1 MKVGNMLLCASV
13 CLVLGSLANATGTD
27 DRLFYRRP
35 AKIWE
40 ETLPLGNGRLG
51 LMTDSGTRHEHI
63 TLNEISMWSGCEA
76 DYRNPEAASC
86 LPEIRNLLFEGKNAE
101 AQALMYERFLP
112 RKDVSDAR
120 YGTYQTLGALD
131 IDYDFPVNDGCGLD
145 LQPVE
150 YIRELIMDEGVARS
164 SFIVD
169 GIRYSKEFFASRA
182 DDVMVL
188 RLTSSEKG
196 GLSFKAVLSRQ
207 EDAAAGVEHKKCGR
221 RKAHAATLEGSLESG
236 ITGKKGISYKVSMTV
251 ASSDGKAVYSD
262 GAITLTGAS
271 EATLIISAA
280 TSYSAEG
287 TIFPGERYVSFC
299 DSLLDAAAHKDYNE
313 LSSCHIAAHSEL
325 YGRAR
330 IYLEE
335 CDDDAQATDER
346 LRKAASSDS
355 GSLAPGLAV
364 LYWNYGRYLF
374 ISSTRPGSLP
384 PNLQGLW
391 ADGTST
397 PWNGDYHTNIN
408 IQMNYWPMEQ
418 VGLSEFVQ
426 PLMSMMERL
435 VPSGQESAKCFYGS
449 EAEGWVLHM
458 MTNVWNY
465 TAPGEHPSWGA
476 TNTGGAWLCT
486 HLWDHYRYTL
496 DKDFLKR
503 AYPIMRGAARF
514 FLSTLVEEPVHQ
526 WLVTAPSSSPE
537 NAFWC
542 GKDSIATSICMGP
555 TMDVQLLG
563 ELFSSTSAAAGILG
577 IDKDFSDSLAA
588 ATKRFPPM
596 RVDSRGRLM
605 EWLEEYAEVEPQHRH
620 VSHLYGLHPG
630 NSISAL
636 RSPALAEAC
645 RNTLKV
651 RGDGG
656 TGWSRAWKI
665 NFYARLGDGDHALKL
680 LKALLAPAVRYS
692 EIDTLSVPYYKDNL
706 HLEQFSGTFPNLFCS
721 HPPFQIDG
729 NFGGTSGI
737 TEMLL
742 QSQDGYIAL
751 LPALP
756 SGWRSGS
763 ARGLRARGNVSV
775 DFNWNDSRVEQ
786 VTITGLPLRGGERG
800 GGSVASGDGGAAMDG
815 SDSGASGDG
824 GVVMDGS
831 GSGASDGV
839 NFVEAGVLM
848 ACGRSSGAMAKG
860 SAATDGP
867 DSGASDGVN
876 SVEAGD
882 LMACGRSSGAMAKG
896 SAATDGPD
904 SVASGDGA
912 AMDGPDSG
920 ASDGVNSV
928 EAGDLMAC
936 GRSSGAMAKGSAATD
951 GPDSVASGDG
961 GAAMDGSDSGASEG
975 VNSVEAGDLM
985 ACGRSSGAMA
995 KGSAATD
1002 GLTEASTDDGGA
1014 VTAGGR
1020 SLVVL
1025 KVPAGSIA
1033 RDLYGNEFP
1042 TDSSGFVHLSV
1053 RSGESVTIR
1062 FGR

>member
-63 TLNEISMWSGCEA
+63 TLNEISMWSGCEV

-86 LPEIRNLLFEGKNAE
+86 LPEIRSLLFEGKNAE

-112 RKDVSDAR
+112 RKEVSDAR

-131 IDYDFPVNDGCGLD
+131 IDYVFPVNDGRGPD

-207 EDAAAGVEHKKCGR
+207 ENAAAGVEHKKCGR
-221 RKAHAATLEGSLESG
+221 RKAYAATLEGSLESG
-236 ITGKKGISYKVSMTV
+236 IPGKKGISYKVSMTV

-299 DSLLDAAAHKDYNE
+299 DSLLDAAVHKDYNE
-313 LSSCHIAAHSEL
+313 LSYCHIAAHGEL
-325 YGRAR
+325 YGRTG

-335 CDDDAQATDER
+335 CDDDALATDER

-476 TNTGGAWLCT
+476 TNTGGAWLCA

-630 NSISAL
+630 NSISPL
-636 RSPALAEAC
+636 RSPELAEAC

-692 EIDTLSVPYYKDNL
+692 EIDTLSVPYYRGNL

-763 ARGLRARGNVSV
+763 ARGLSARGNVSV

-786 VTITGLPLRGGERG
+786 VTITGLPLRAGEGG
-800 GGSVASGDGGAAMDG
+800 GGSVARGDGAPDSGASGEGGAAMDG
-815 SDSGASGDG
+815 PDSS
-824 GVVMDGS
+824 
-831 GSGASDGV
+831 ASD
-839 NFVEAGVLM
+839 E
-848 ACGRSSGAMAKG
+848 S
-860 SAATDGP
+860 
-867 DSGASDGVN
+867 
-876 SVEAGD
+876 
-882 LMACGRSSGAMAKG
+882 
-896 SAATDGPD
+896 
-904 SVASGDGA
+904 GA

-936 GRSSGAMAKGSAATD
+936 GRSSGAMS
-951 GPDSVASGDG
+951 
-961 GAAMDGSDSGASEG
+961 
-975 VNSVEAGDLM
+975 
-985 ACGRSSGAMA
+985 

-1002 GLTEASTDDGGA
+1002 GLTAASTDDGGA

-1020 SLVVL
+1020 NSVVL

-1042 TDSSGFVHLSV
+1042 TDSSGFVHISV

>member
-1 MKVGNMLLCASV
+1 MKVGNMLLCASI

-86 LPEIRNLLFEGKNAE
+86 LPEIRSLLFEGKNAE

-112 RKDVSDAR
+112 RKEVSDAR

-131 IDYDFPVNDGCGLD
+131 IDYVFPVNDGCGPD

-207 EDAAAGVEHKKCGR
+207 ENAAAGVEHKKCRR
-221 RKAHAATLEGSLESG
+221 RKAYAATLEGSLESG
-236 ITGKKGISYKVSMTV
+236 IPGKKGISYKVSMTV

-313 LSSCHIAAHSEL
+313 LSSCHIAAHGEL
-325 YGRAR
+325 YGRAG

-335 CDDDAQATDER
+335 CDDDALATDER

-355 GSLAPGLAV
+355 GSLTPGLAV

-476 TNTGGAWLCT
+476 TNTGGAWLCA

-496 DKDFLKR
+496 DKNFLKR
-503 AYPIMRGAARF
+503 AYPIMRGAASF

-630 NSISAL
+630 NSISTL
-636 RSPALAEAC
+636 RSPELAEAC

-665 NFYARLGDGDHALKL
+665 NFFARLGDGDHALKL

-692 EIDTLSVPYYKDNL
+692 EIDTLSIPYYNGNL

-800 GGSVASGDGGAAMDG
+800 GGSGASGNGGAAMDG
-815 SDSGASGDG
+815 PD
-824 GVVMDGS
+824 
-831 GSGASDGV
+831 SGASDGV
-839 NFVEAGVLM
+839 NSVEAGDLM
-848 ACGRSSGAMAKG
+848 ACGRSSGAMSKGSAATDGPDSGASDGVNSVEAGDLMACGRSSDAMAKG

-867 DSGASDGVN
+867 DSVASDDGGAAMDGLTAASTDDSGAAMDGPDSGESDGVN

-904 SVASGDGA
+904 SGASGDGA
-912 AMDGPDSG
+912 
-920 ASDGVNSV
+920 
-928 EAGDLMAC
+928 
-936 GRSSGAMAKGSAATD
+936 
-951 GPDSVASGDG
+951 
-961 GAAMDGSDSGASEG
+961 
-975 VNSVEAGDLM
+975 
-985 ACGRSSGAMA
+985 
-995 KGSAATD
+995 
-1002 GLTEASTDDGGA
+1002 A

-1020 SLVVL
+1020 SSVVL

-1042 TDSSGFVHLSV
+1042 TDSSGFVHISV

>member
-86 LPEIRNLLFEGKNAE
+86 LPEIRSLLFEGKNAE

-112 RKDVSDAR
+112 RKEVSDAR

-131 IDYDFPVNDGCGLD
+131 IDYVFPVNDGCGPD

-196 GLSFKAVLSRQ
+196 ALSFKAVLSRQ
-207 EDAAAGVEHKKCGR
+207 ENAAAGVEHKKCRR
-221 RKAHAATLEGSLESG
+221 RKLHAATLEGSLESG
-236 ITGKKGISYKVSMTV
+236 IPGKKGISYKVSMTV

-299 DSLLDAAAHKDYNE
+299 DSLLDAAAHIEYNK
-313 LSSCHIAAHSEL
+313 LRNRHIASHGEL
-325 YGRAR
+325 YGRAG

-335 CDDDAQATDER
+335 CDDDALATDER

-476 TNTGGAWLCT
+476 TNTGGAWLCA

-563 ELFSSTSAAAGILG
+563 ELFSSTSATAGILG

-588 ATKRFPPM
+588 VTKRFPPM

-630 NSISAL
+630 NSISTL
-636 RSPALAEAC
+636 RSPELAEAC

-692 EIDTLSVPYYKDNL
+692 EIDTLSIPYYKGNL
-706 HLEQFSGTFPNLFCS
+706 HLAQFSGTFPNLFCS

-742 QSQDGYIAL
+742 QSQDRYIAL

-756 SGWRSGS
+756 SEWRSGS

-786 VTITGLPLRGGERG
+786 VTITGLPLCSGERG
-800 GGSVASGDGGAAMDG
+800 GGSVASGEGA
-815 SDSGASGDG
+815 
-824 GVVMDGS
+824 
-831 GSGASDGV
+831 
-839 NFVEAGVLM
+839 
-848 ACGRSSGAMAKG
+848 
-860 SAATDGP
+860 
-867 DSGASDGVN
+867 
-876 SVEAGD
+876 
-882 LMACGRSSGAMAKG
+882 
-896 SAATDGPD
+896 
-904 SVASGDGA
+904 
-912 AMDGPDSG
+912 
-920 ASDGVNSV
+920 
-928 EAGDLMAC
+928 
-936 GRSSGAMAKGSAATD
+936 
-951 GPDSVASGDG
+951 PDSVASGDG
-961 GAAMDGSDSGASEG
+961 GAVTNGPDSGSSGDGGAATDGPYSVASGG

-1002 GLTEASTDDGGA
+1002 GLTAASTDDGGT

-1020 SLVVL
+1020 NSVVL

-1042 TDSSGFVHLSV
+1042 TDSSGFVHISV

>member
-13 CLVLGSLANATGTD
+13 CLVLGSLANATGTE

-86 LPEIRNLLFEGKNAE
+86 LPEIRSLLFEGKNAE

-112 RKDVSDAR
+112 RKEVSDAR

-131 IDYDFPVNDGCGLD
+131 IDYDFPVNDGCGPD

-150 YIRELIMDEGVARS
+150 YIRELVMDEGVAKS

-169 GIRYSKEFFASRA
+169 GIRYSKEFFASRT

-196 GLSFKAVLSRQ
+196 ALSFKAVLSRQ

-221 RKAHAATLEGSLESG
+221 RKLHTATLEGSLESG
-236 ITGKKGISYKVSMTV
+236 IPGKKGISYKVSMTV

-313 LSSCHIAAHSEL
+313 LSSCHIAAHGEL
-325 YGRAR
+325 YGRAG

-335 CDDDAQATDER
+335 SDDDALATDER

-435 VPSGQESAKCFYGS
+435 IPSGQESAKCFYGS

-476 TNTGGAWLCT
+476 TNTGGAWLCA

-563 ELFSSTSAAAGILG
+563 ELFSSTSAAAGVLG

-630 NSISAL
+630 NSISTL
-636 RSPALAEAC
+636 RSPELAEAC

-665 NFYARLGDGDHALKL
+665 NFFARLGDGDHALKL

-692 EIDTLSVPYYKDNL
+692 EIDTLSVPYYNGNL
-706 HLEQFSGTFPNLFCS
+706 HLDQFSGTFPNLFCS

-756 SGWRSGS
+756 SEWRSGS

-786 VTITGLPLRGGERG
+786 VTITGLPLHAGERA
-800 GGSVASGDGGAAMDG
+800 GGSVASGDGAP
-815 SDSGASGDG
+815 DSVTSGDG
-824 GVVMDGS
+824 GAV
-831 GSGASDGV
+831 
-839 NFVEAGVLM
+839 
-848 ACGRSSGAMAKG
+848 
-860 SAATDGP
+860 TDGP
-867 DSGASDGVN
+867 DSGSSGGVN

-882 LMACGRSSGAMAKG
+882 LMACGRSSGSMVKG

-904 SVASGDGA
+904 SVASGDDGA
-912 AMDGPDSG
+912 AMDGPYSG
-920 ASDGVNSV
+920 ASDGENSV

-936 GRSSGAMAKGSAATD
+936 GK
-951 GPDSVASGDG
+951 
-961 GAAMDGSDSGASEG
+961 
-975 VNSVEAGDLM
+975 
-985 ACGRSSGAMA
+985 SSGAMA

-1002 GLTEASTDDGGA
+1002 GLSAAITDDGGA

-1020 SLVVL
+1020 NSVVL

>member
-13 CLVLGSLANATGTD
+13 CLFLGSLANATGTD

-86 LPEIRNLLFEGKNAE
+86 LPEIRSLLFEGKNAE

-112 RKDVSDAR
+112 RKEVSDAR

-131 IDYDFPVNDGCGLD
+131 IDYDFPVNDGCGPD

-196 GLSFKAVLSRQ
+196 ALSFKAVLSRQ
-207 EDAAAGVEHKKCGR
+207 ENAAAGVERRKCGR

-236 ITGKKGISYKVSMTV
+236 IPGKKGISYKVSMTV

-299 DSLLDAAAHKDYNE
+299 DSLLDAAARIKYNE
-313 LSSCHIAAHSEL
+313 LRNRHIASHGEL
-325 YGRAR
+325 FGRTG

-335 CDDDAQATDER
+335 CDEDALATDER

-476 TNTGGAWLCT
+476 TNTGGAWLCA

-577 IDKDFSDSLAA
+577 IDKDFSDSLSA

-630 NSISAL
+630 NSISTL

-680 LKALLAPAVRYS
+680 LKELLAPAVRYS
-692 EIDTLSVPYYKDNL
+692 EIDTLSVPYYKGNL

-756 SGWRSGS
+756 SEWRSGS

-786 VTITGLPLRGGERG
+786 VTITGLPLRDGEDGR
-800 GGSVASGDGGAAMDG
+800 GSVARGDGGAAMD
-815 SDSGASGDG
+815 
-824 GVVMDGS
+824 
-831 GSGASDGV
+831 
-839 NFVEAGVLM
+839 
-848 ACGRSSGAMAKG
+848 RS
-860 SAATDGP
+860 

-876 SVEAGD
+876 SVEAGN
-882 LMACGRSSGAMAKG
+882 LMACGRSSGAMSKG
-896 SAATDGPD
+896 SAATDGPN
-904 SVASGDGA
+904 SGASGDGGA

-920 ASDGVNSV
+920 ASG
-928 EAGDLMAC
+928 
-936 GRSSGAMAKGSAATD
+936 
-951 GPDSVASGDG
+951 
-961 GAAMDGSDSGASEG
+961 G

-1002 GLTEASTDDGGA
+1002 GLTAASTDDGGA

-1053 RSGESVTIR
+1053 RSGESVTIQ

>member
-1 MKVGNMLLCASV
+1 MKVRNMLLCAFV

-51 LMTDSGTRHEHI
+51 LMTDSGTSHEHI

-86 LPEIRNLLFEGKNAE
+86 LPEIRSLLFEGKNAE

-112 RKDVSDAR
+112 RKEVSDAR

-131 IDYDFPVNDGCGLD
+131 IDYDFPVNDGCGPD

-196 GLSFKAVLSRQ
+196 ALSFKAVLSRQ
-207 EDAAAGVEHKKCGR
+207 ENAAGGVEHRKCGR
-221 RKAHAATLEGSLESG
+221 RKLHAATLEGSLESG
-236 ITGKKGISYKVSMTV
+236 IPGKKGISYKVSMTV

-299 DSLLDAAAHKDYNE
+299 DSLLDAAVRMKYNE
-313 LSSCHIAAHSEL
+313 LRNRHIASHGEL
-325 YGRAR
+325 YGRAG

-335 CDDDAQATDER
+335 CDDDALATDER

-476 TNTGGAWLCT
+476 TNTGGAWLCA

-514 FLSTLVEEPVHQ
+514 FLSTLVEEPAHQ

-542 GKDSIATSICMGP
+542 GKDSTATSICMGP

-563 ELFSSTSAAAGILG
+563 ELFSLTSAAAGILG

-588 ATKRFPPM
+588 AMKRFPPM
-596 RVDSRGRLM
+596 RVDSHGRLM

-630 NSISAL
+630 NSISTL
-636 RSPALAEAC
+636 RSPELAEAC

-680 LKALLAPAVRYS
+680 LMALLAPAVRYS
-692 EIDTLSVPYYKDNL
+692 EIDTLSIPYYKGNL

-775 DFNWNDSRVEQ
+775 DFNWNNSRVEQ
-786 VTITGLPLRGGERG
+786 VTITGLPLRAGERG
-800 GGSVASGDGGAAMDG
+800 GGSDASDDGAAAMDG
-815 SDSGASGDG
+815 S
-824 GVVMDGS
+824 GS
-831 GSGASDGV
+831 S
-839 NFVEAGVLM
+839 
-848 ACGRSSGAMAKG
+848 
-860 SAATDGP
+860 
-867 DSGASDGVN
+867 ASDGVN

-882 LMACGRSSGAMAKG
+882 LMACGRSSGAMANG
-896 SAATDGPD
+896 S
-904 SVASGDGA
+904 A

-920 ASDGVNSV
+920 ASGGVNSV
-928 EAGDLMAC
+928 EAGYLMAC
-936 GRSSGAMAKGSAATD
+936 GRSSGAMAKGFAMTD
-951 GPDSVASGDG
+951 GPDPGASGYG
-961 GAAMDGSDSGASEG
+961 GAAMDG
-975 VNSVEAGDLM
+975 
-985 ACGRSSGAMA
+985 
-995 KGSAATD
+995 
-1002 GLTEASTDDGGA
+1002 LTAASTDDGGA

-1020 SLVVL
+1020 NSVVL

-1042 TDSSGFVHLSV
+1042 TDSSGFVHISV

>member
-13 CLVLGSLANATGTD
+13 CLVLGSLANATATD

-86 LPEIRNLLFEGKNAE
+86 LPEIRSLLFEGKNAE

-112 RKDVSDAR
+112 RKEVSDAR

-131 IDYDFPVNDGCGLD
+131 IDYDFPVNDGCGPD

-207 EDAAAGVEHKKCGR
+207 ENAAAGVEHKKCGR
-221 RKAHAATLEGSLESG
+221 RKLHAATLEGSLESG
-236 ITGKKGISYKVSMTV
+236 IPGKKGISYKVSMTV

-313 LSSCHIAAHSEL
+313 LSSCHIAAHGEL
-325 YGRAR
+325 YGRAG

-335 CDDDAQATDER
+335 CDDDALATDER

-476 TNTGGAWLCT
+476 TNTGGAWLCA

-526 WLVTAPSSSPE
+526 WHVTAPSSSPE

-630 NSISAL
+630 NSISTL
-636 RSPALAEAC
+636 RSPELAEAC

-665 NFYARLGDGDHALKL
+665 NFYARLGDSDHALKL
-680 LKALLAPAVRYS
+680 LKALLAPAVKYS
-692 EIDTLSVPYYKDNL
+692 EIDTLSVPYYKGNL

-742 QSQDGYIAL
+742 QSQDGYIVL

-763 ARGLRARGNVSV
+763 ARGLRARGNVAV

-786 VTITGLPLRGGERG
+786 VTITGLPLHAGEDGR
-800 GGSVASGDGGAAMDG
+800 GSVASGEGG
-815 SDSGASGDG
+815 
-824 GVVMDGS
+824 
-831 GSGASDGV
+831 
-839 NFVEAGVLM
+839 
-848 ACGRSSGAMAKG
+848 
-860 SAATDGP
+860 AATDGP
-867 DSGASDGVN
+867 NSGASDGVN

-882 LMACGRSSGAMAKG
+882 LVACGRSSGAMAKG
-896 SAATDGPD
+896 SAVTDGPD
-904 SVASGDGA
+904 SVASG
-912 AMDGPDSG
+912 
-920 ASDGVNSV
+920 N
-928 EAGDLMAC
+928 
-936 GRSSGAMAKGSAATD
+936 
-951 GPDSVASGDG
+951 G
-961 GAAMDGSDSGASEG
+961 GAAMDGQDSGASDDG
-975 VNSVEAGDLM
+975 
-985 ACGRSSGAMA
+985 GAVMN
-995 KGSAATD
+995 
-1002 GLTEASTDDGGA
+1002 GLTATSTDDGGT

-1020 SLVVL
+1020 NSVVL

-1042 TDSSGFVHLSV
+1042 TDSSGFVHISV

>member
-1 MKVGNMLLCASV
+1 MKVGNMLLCASI
-13 CLVLGSLANATGTD
+13 CLVLGSLANATGTE

-86 LPEIRNLLFEGKNAE
+86 LPEIRSLLFEGKNAE

-131 IDYDFPVNDGCGLD
+131 IDYDFPVNDGCGPD

-169 GIRYSKEFFASRA
+169 GIRYSKEFFVSRA

-207 EDAAAGVEHKKCGR
+207 ENAAAGVEHKKCRR
-221 RKAHAATLEGSLESG
+221 RKLHAATLEGSLESG
-236 ITGKKGISYKVSMTV
+236 IPGKKGISYKVSMTV
-251 ASSDGKAVYSD
+251 ASSDGKAVYSN

-299 DSLLDAAAHKDYNE
+299 DSLLDAAAHTEYNK
-313 LSSCHIAAHSEL
+313 LRNRHMASHGEL
-325 YGRAR
+325 YGRAG

-335 CDDDAQATDER
+335 CDDDALATDER

-355 GSLAPGLAV
+355 GSLAPGLAA

-476 TNTGGAWLCT
+476 TNTGGAWLCA

-630 NSISAL
+630 NSISTL
-636 RSPALAEAC
+636 RSPELAEAC

-692 EIDTLSVPYYKDNL
+692 EIDTLSIPYYNGNL
-706 HLEQFSGTFPNLFCS
+706 HLAQFSGTFPNLFCS

-756 SGWRSGS
+756 FEWRSGS

-786 VTITGLPLRGGERG
+786 VTITGLPLRAGEDGRA
-800 GGSVASGDGGAAMDG
+800 SVASGDGG
-815 SDSGASGDG
+815 
-824 GVVMDGS
+824 
-831 GSGASDGV
+831 
-839 NFVEAGVLM
+839 
-848 ACGRSSGAMAKG
+848 
-860 SAATDGP
+860 T
-867 DSGASDGVN
+867 
-876 SVEAGD
+876 
-882 LMACGRSSGAMAKG
+882 
-896 SAATDGPD
+896 
-904 SVASGDGA
+904 
-912 AMDGPDSG
+912 AMDGPG
-920 ASDGVNSV
+920 
-928 EAGDLMAC
+928 
-936 GRSSGAMAKGSAATD
+936 SS
-951 GPDSVASGDG
+951 ASG
-961 GAAMDGSDSGASEG
+961 G

-1002 GLTEASTDDGGA
+1002 GLTAASTDDNGAAMDGPDSGASDGVNSVEAGELMACGRSSGAMAKGSAATDGPDSVESGDGGA

-1020 SLVVL
+1020 SSVVL

-1033 RDLYGNEFP
+1033 QDLYGNEFP
-1042 TDSSGFVHLSV
+1042 TDSSGFVHISV

>member
-76 DYRNPEAASC
+76 DYRNPEAASF
-86 LPEIRNLLFEGKNAE
+86 LPEIRSLLFEGKNAE

-131 IDYDFPVNDGCGLD
+131 IDYDFPVNDGCGPD
-145 LQPVE
+145 LQPME

-196 GLSFKAVLSRQ
+196 ALSFKAVLSRQ
-207 EDAAAGVEHKKCGR
+207 ENAAAGVEHKKCGR
-221 RKAHAATLEGSLESG
+221 RKLHAATLEGSLESG
-236 ITGKKGISYKVSMTV
+236 IPGKKGISYKVSMTV
-251 ASSDGKAVYSD
+251 ASSDGKAVYSN

-287 TIFPGERYVSFC
+287 TIFPGERYASFC

-313 LSSCHIAAHSEL
+313 LSSCHIAAHGEL
-325 YGRAR
+325 YGRAG

-335 CDDDAQATDER
+335 CDDDVLATDER

-476 TNTGGAWLCT
+476 TNTGGAWLCA

-630 NSISAL
+630 NSISTL
-636 RSPALAEAC
+636 RSLELAEAC

-692 EIDTLSVPYYKDNL
+692 EIDTLSVPYYKGNL
-706 HLEQFSGTFPNLFCS
+706 HLAQFSGTFPNLFCS

-786 VTITGLPLRGGERG
+786 ATITGLPLRAGERG
-800 GGSVASGDGGAAMDG
+800 GGS
-815 SDSGASGDG
+815 GASGDG
-824 GVVMDGS
+824 
-831 GSGASDGV
+831 
-839 NFVEAGVLM
+839 
-848 ACGRSSGAMAKG
+848 
-860 SAATDGP
+860 
-867 DSGASDGVN
+867 
-876 SVEAGD
+876 
-882 LMACGRSSGAMAKG
+882 
-896 SAATDGPD
+896 
-904 SVASGDGA
+904 GA

-936 GRSSGAMAKGSAATD
+936 GRSSGAMAKGSATTD
-951 GPDSVASGDG
+951 GPDSGVSDDG
-961 GAAMDGSDSGASEG
+961 GTAMDGPGSGASDG

-1002 GLTEASTDDGGA
+1002 GLTAASTDDGGA

-1020 SLVVL
+1020 NSVVL

-1042 TDSSGFVHLSV
+1042 TDSSGFVHISV
-1053 RSGESVTIR
+1053 RSGESVTIL

>member
-86 LPEIRNLLFEGKNAE
+86 LPEIRSLLFEGKNAE

-131 IDYDFPVNDGCGLD
+131 IDYDFPVNDGCGPD

-164 SFIVD
+164 SFTVD

-207 EDAAAGVEHKKCGR
+207 ENAAAGVERRKCGR
-221 RKAHAATLEGSLESG
+221 RKLQAATLEGSLESG
-236 ITGKKGISYKVSMTV
+236 IPGKRGISYKVSMTV

-313 LSSCHIAAHSEL
+313 LSSGHIAAHGEL
-325 YGRAR
+325 YGRAG

-335 CDDDAQATDER
+335 CDDDALATDER

-476 TNTGGAWLCT
+476 TNTGGAWLCA

-588 ATKRFPPM
+588 AMKRFPPM
-596 RVDSRGRLM
+596 RVDSHGRLM

-630 NSISAL
+630 NSISTL

-680 LKALLAPAVRYS
+680 LKALLAPAVKYS
-692 EIDTLSVPYYKDNL
+692 EIDTLSVPHYNGNL

-786 VTITGLPLRGGERG
+786 VTITGLPLRAGERG
-800 GGSVASGDGGAAMDG
+800 GGSGASGDGGAAMDG
-815 SDSGASGDG
+815 PG
-824 GVVMDGS
+824 
-831 GSGASDGV
+831 
-839 NFVEAGVLM
+839 
-848 ACGRSSGAMAKG
+848 
-860 SAATDGP
+860 
-867 DSGASDGVN
+867 SGASDGVN

-882 LMACGRSSGAMAKG
+882 LVACGRSSGTMAKG
-896 SAATDGPD
+896 S
-904 SVASGDGA
+904 A

-920 ASDGVNSV
+920 ASGY
-928 EAGDLMAC
+928 
-936 GRSSGAMAKGSAATD
+936 
-951 GPDSVASGDG
+951 G
-961 GAAMDGSDSGASEG
+961 GAAMDGSDSGASGG
-975 VNSVEAGDLM
+975 VNSVEAGYLM

-1002 GLTEASTDDGGA
+1002 GLTAASTDDGGT

-1020 SLVVL
+1020 NSVVL

-1042 TDSSGFVHLSV
+1042 TDSSGFVHISV
-1053 RSGESVTIR
+1053 RSGESVTIQ

>member
-86 LPEIRNLLFEGKNAE
+86 LPEIRSLLFEGKNAE
-101 AQALMYERFLP
+101 AQELMYERFLP
-112 RKDVSDAR
+112 RKEVSDAR

-131 IDYDFPVNDGCGLD
+131 IDYDFPVNDGCGPD

-169 GIRYSKEFFASRA
+169 GIRYSKEFFASRT

-207 EDAAAGVEHKKCGR
+207 ENAAAGVEHKKCGR
-221 RKAHAATLEGSLESG
+221 RKLHAATLEGSLESG
-236 ITGKKGISYKVSMTV
+236 IPGKKGISYKVSMAV

-299 DSLLDAAAHKDYNE
+299 DSLLDAAAHIEYNK
-313 LSSCHIAAHSEL
+313 LRNRHIALHGEL
-325 YGRAR
+325 YGRAG

-335 CDDDAQATDER
+335 CDDDVLATDER

-476 TNTGGAWLCT
+476 TNTGGAWLCA

-496 DKDFLKR
+496 DKDFLKK

-800 GGSVASGDGGAAMDG
+800 GGSVASGEGGAAMDG
-815 SDSGASGDG
+815 PDSGASG
-824 GVVMDGS
+824 
-831 GSGASDGV
+831 GV
-839 NFVEAGVLM
+839 NSVEAGDLM

-860 SAATDGP
+860 SAVTDGP
-867 DSGASDGVN
+867 DSVASGDGGAAMDGPYSGASDGVN

-896 SAATDGPD
+896 SAATDG
-904 SVASGDGA
+904 
-912 AMDGPDSG
+912 
-920 ASDGVNSV
+920 
-928 EAGDLMAC
+928 
-936 GRSSGAMAKGSAATD
+936 
-951 GPDSVASGDG
+951 
-961 GAAMDGSDSGASEG
+961 
-975 VNSVEAGDLM
+975 
-985 ACGRSSGAMA
+985 
-995 KGSAATD
+995 
-1002 GLTEASTDDGGA
+1002 LTTASTDDGGT

-1020 SLVVL
+1020 NSVVL
-1025 KVPAGSIA
+1025 KVPVGSIA

-1042 TDSSGFVHLSV
+1042 TDSSGFVHISV

>member
-86 LPEIRNLLFEGKNAE
+86 LPEIRSLLFEGKNAE

-112 RKDVSDAR
+112 RKEVSDAR

-131 IDYDFPVNDGCGLD
+131 IDYVFPVNDGCGPD

-207 EDAAAGVEHKKCGR
+207 ENAAGVKHRKCGR
-221 RKAHAATLEGSLESG
+221 RKLHAATLEGSLESG
-236 ITGKKGISYKVSMTV
+236 IPGKKGISYKVSMTV

-299 DSLLDAAAHKDYNE
+299 DSLLEAAAHIEYNK
-313 LSSCHIAAHSEL
+313 LRNRHIASHGEL
-325 YGRAR
+325 YGRAG

-335 CDDDAQATDER
+335 CDDDAMATDER

-418 VGLSEFVQ
+418 VGLPEFVQ

-476 TNTGGAWLCT
+476 TNTGGAWLCA

-514 FLSTLVEEPVHQ
+514 FLSTLVEEPAHQ

-563 ELFSSTSAAAGILG
+563 ELFSSTSAAAGVLG

-630 NSISAL
+630 NSISTL

-680 LKALLAPAVRYS
+680 LKALLAPAVRYT
-692 EIDTLSVPYYKDNL
+692 EIDTLSVPYYKGNL

-786 VTITGLPLRGGERG
+786 VTVTGLPLRGGDSGRG
-800 GGSVASGDGGAAMDG
+800 SGASGDGGAAMD
-815 SDSGASGDG
+815 
-824 GVVMDGS
+824 
-831 GSGASDGV
+831 
-839 NFVEAGVLM
+839 
-848 ACGRSSGAMAKG
+848 R
-860 SAATDGP
+860 P
-867 DSGASDGVN
+867 DSVSSDGVN

-896 SAATDGPD
+896 SAVTDGSD
-904 SVASGDGA
+904 SGASDDGGA

-936 GRSSGAMAKGSAATD
+936 GRSSGE
-951 GPDSVASGDG
+951 
-961 GAAMDGSDSGASEG
+961 MD
-975 VNSVEAGDLM
+975 
-985 ACGRSSGAMA
+985 

-1002 GLTEASTDDGGA
+1002 GLTAASTDDGGA

-1020 SLVVL
+1020 NSVVL
-1025 KVPAGSIA
+1025 MVPAGSIA
-1033 RDLYGNEFP
+1033 RDLYGNEFT

-1062 FGR
+1062 FER

>member
-86 LPEIRNLLFEGKNAE
+86 LPEIRSLLFEGKNAE

-112 RKDVSDAR
+112 RKEVSDAK

-131 IDYDFPVNDGCGLD
+131 IDYDFPVNDGCGPD

-169 GIRYSKEFFASRA
+169 GIRYSKEFFASRD

-188 RLTSSEKG
+188 RLTSSEKRA
-196 GLSFKAVLSRQ
+196 LSFKAVLSRQ
-207 EDAAAGVEHKKCGR
+207 ENAAAGVEHKKCGR

-236 ITGKKGISYKVSMTV
+236 IPGKKGISYKVSMTV

-299 DSLLDAAAHKDYNE
+299 DSLLDAAAHIEYNK
-313 LSSCHIAAHSEL
+313 LRNRHIASHGKL
-325 YGRAR
+325 YGRAG

-335 CDDDAQATDER
+335 CDDDALATDER

-476 TNTGGAWLCT
+476 TNTGGAWLCA

-496 DKDFLKR
+496 DKNFLKR

-630 NSISAL
+630 NSISTL
-636 RSPALAEAC
+636 RSPELAEAC

-680 LKALLAPAVRYS
+680 LKALLAPAVRYN
-692 EIDTLSVPYYKDNL
+692 EIDTLSVPCYKSNL
-706 HLEQFSGTFPNLFCS
+706 HPAQFSGTFPNLFCS

-742 QSQDGYIAL
+742 QSQNGYIAL

-756 SGWRSGS
+756 SEWRSGS

-786 VTITGLPLRGGERG
+786 VTITGLPLRAGEDGRG
-800 GGSVASGDGGAAMDG
+800 
-815 SDSGASGDG
+815 SGASGE
-824 GVVMDGS
+824 
-831 GSGASDGV
+831 GA
-839 NFVEAGVLM
+839 
-848 ACGRSSGAMAKG
+848 
-860 SAATDGP
+860 
-867 DSGASDGVN
+867 
-876 SVEAGD
+876 
-882 LMACGRSSGAMAKG
+882 
-896 SAATDGPD
+896 PD
-904 SVASGDGA
+904 SVASGDGAA

-936 GRSSGAMAKGSAATD
+936 GRSSGAMAKDSAATD
-951 GPDSVASGDG
+951 GPDSGASDDG
-961 GAAMDGSDSGASEG
+961 GTAMDGSDSGASGG

-1002 GLTEASTDDGGA
+1002 GLTAASTDDGGT

-1020 SLVVL
+1020 NSVVL

-1033 RDLYGNEFP
+1033 RDLYGHEFP
-1042 TDSSGFVHLSV
+1042 TDSSGFVHISV

>member
-1 MKVGNMLLCASV
+1 MKVRNMLLCAFV

-51 LMTDSGTRHEHI
+51 LMTDSGTSHEHI

-86 LPEIRNLLFEGKNAE
+86 LPEIRSLLFEGKNAE

-112 RKDVSDAR
+112 RKEVSDAR

-131 IDYDFPVNDGCGLD
+131 IDYDFPVNDGCGPD

-207 EDAAAGVEHKKCGR
+207 ENAAAGVERRKCGR
-221 RKAHAATLEGSLESG
+221 RKLQAATLEGSLESG
-236 ITGKKGISYKVSMTV
+236 IPGKKGISYKVSMTV

-313 LSSCHIAAHSEL
+313 LISCHIAAHGEL
-325 YGRAR
+325 YGRAG

-335 CDDDAQATDER
+335 CDDDALATDER
-346 LRKAASSDS
+346 LRKAACQDS
-355 GSLAPGLAV
+355 ESLAPGLAA

-476 TNTGGAWLCT
+476 TNTGGAWLCA

-620 VSHLYGLHPG
+620 VSHLYGLHGLHPG
-630 NSISAL
+630 NSISTL

-692 EIDTLSVPYYKDNL
+692 EIDTLSVPYYKGNL

-742 QSQDGYIAL
+742 QSQDEYIAL

-775 DFNWNDSRVEQ
+775 DFNWNNSRVEQ
-786 VTITGLPLRGGERG
+786 VTITSLPLRSGERG
-800 GGSVASGDGGAAMDG
+800 GGS
-815 SDSGASGDG
+815 GASGDG
-824 GVVMDGS
+824 
-831 GSGASDGV
+831 A
-839 NFVEAGVLM
+839 
-848 ACGRSSGAMAKG
+848 
-860 SAATDGP
+860 
-867 DSGASDGVN
+867 
-876 SVEAGD
+876 
-882 LMACGRSSGAMAKG
+882 
-896 SAATDGPD
+896 
-904 SVASGDGA
+904 A

-920 ASDGVNSV
+920 ASDRVNSV
-928 EAGDLMAC
+928 EAGDLVAC
-936 GRSSGAMAKGSAATD
+936 GRRSGTMAKGSAAMD
-951 GPDSVASGDG
+951 GPDSGASG
-961 GAAMDGSDSGASEG
+961 G
-975 VNSVEAGDLM
+975 VNSVEAGYLM

-1002 GLTEASTDDGGA
+1002 GLTAASTDDGGT

-1020 SLVVL
+1020 NSVVL

-1033 RDLYGNEFP
+1033 RDLYGHEFP
-1042 TDSSGFVHLSV
+1042 TDSSGFVHISV

>member
-1 MKVGNMLLCASV
+1 MLLCAFV

-86 LPEIRNLLFEGKNAE
+86 LPEIRSLLFEGKNAE

-112 RKDVSDAR
+112 RKEVSDAR

-131 IDYDFPVNDGCGLD
+131 IDYVFPVNDGCGPE
-145 LQPVE
+145 PVE

-169 GIRYSKEFFASRA
+169 GIRYSKEFFASRT

-196 GLSFKAVLSRQ
+196 ALSFKAVLSRQ
-207 EDAAAGVEHKKCGR
+207 ENAAAGVEHRKCGR
-221 RKAHAATLEGSLESG
+221 RKLHAATLEGSLESG
-236 ITGKKGISYKVSMTV
+236 IPGKKGISYKVSMTV

-262 GAITLTGAS
+262 GAISLTGAS

-287 TIFPGERYVSFC
+287 TIFPGERYVSSC
-299 DSLLDAAAHKDYNE
+299 DSLLDAAVRKNYNE
-313 LSSCHIAAHSEL
+313 LSSGHIAAHGEL
-325 YGRAR
+325 YGRAG

-335 CDDDAQATDER
+335 CDDDALATDER

-476 TNTGGAWLCT
+476 TNTGGAWLCA

-514 FLSTLVEEPVHQ
+514 FLSTLVEEPAHQ

-630 NSISAL
+630 NSISTL
-636 RSPALAEAC
+636 RSPELAEAC

-665 NFYARLGDGDHALKL
+665 NFFARLGDGDHALKL

-692 EIDTLSVPYYKDNL
+692 EIDTLSVPYYKGNL

-786 VTITGLPLRGGERG
+786 VTITGLPLRAGERG
-800 GGSVASGDGGAAMDG
+800 GGSVASGDGGAAIDGPDSGASGDGGAAMDG
-815 SDSGASGDG
+815 SDSGASDDG
-824 GVVMDGS
+824 GAAMDGP
-831 GSGASDGV
+831 GSGASDDG
-839 NFVEAGVLM
+839 G
-848 ACGRSSGAMAKG
+848 
-860 SAATDGP
+860 AATDGP
-867 DSGASDGVN
+867 DSVASCEGGAAMDGPYSGASDGVN

-882 LMACGRSSGAMAKG
+882 LMACGRSSGAM
-896 SAATDGPD
+896 S
-904 SVASGDGA
+904 
-912 AMDGPDSG
+912 
-920 ASDGVNSV
+920 
-928 EAGDLMAC
+928 
-936 GRSSGAMAKGSAATD
+936 
-951 GPDSVASGDG
+951 
-961 GAAMDGSDSGASEG
+961 
-975 VNSVEAGDLM
+975 
-985 ACGRSSGAMA
+985 

-1002 GLTEASTDDGGA
+1002 GLTAAITDDGGT
-1014 VTAGGR
+1014 VTADGR
-1020 SLVVL
+1020 NSVVL
-1025 KVPAGSIA
+1025 KVPSGSIA

-1042 TDSSGFVHLSV
+1042 TDSSGFVHISV

>member
-13 CLVLGSLANATGTD
+13 CLVLGSLANATGTE

-86 LPEIRNLLFEGKNAE
+86 LPEIRSLLFEGKNAE

-112 RKDVSDAR
+112 RKEISDAR

-131 IDYDFPVNDGCGLD
+131 IDYDFPVNDGCGPD

-164 SFIVD
+164 SFIMD

-196 GLSFKAVLSRQ
+196 ALSFKAVLSRQ
-207 EDAAAGVEHKKCGR
+207 ENAAAGVEHKKCGR

-236 ITGKKGISYKVSMTV
+236 IPGKKGISYKVSMTV
-251 ASSDGKAVYSD
+251 ASSDGKVVYSD

-280 TSYSAEG
+280 TSYSAEA

-299 DSLLDAAAHKDYNE
+299 DSLLDAAAHMDYNK
-313 LSSCHIAAHSEL
+313 LRDRHIASHGEL
-325 YGRAR
+325 YGRAG

-335 CDDDAQATDER
+335 CDDDALATDER

-418 VGLSEFVQ
+418 VGLSEFIQ

-449 EAEGWVLHM
+449 EVEGWVLHM

-476 TNTGGAWLCT
+476 TNTGGAWLCA

-563 ELFSSTSAAAGILG
+563 ELFSSTSAAAGILC

-630 NSISAL
+630 NSISTL

-692 EIDTLSVPYYKDNL
+692 EIDTLSVPYYKGNL
-706 HLEQFSGTFPNLFCS
+706 HLAQFSGTFPNLFCS

-786 VTITGLPLRGGERG
+786 ITITGLPLHAGERG
-800 GGSVASGDGGAAMDG
+800 GGSVASGEGGAAM
-815 SDSGASGDG
+815 
-824 GVVMDGS
+824 
-831 GSGASDGV
+831 
-839 NFVEAGVLM
+839 
-848 ACGRSSGAMAKG
+848 
-860 SAATDGP
+860 DGP
-867 DSGASDGVN
+867 DSGASGGVN
-876 SVEAGD
+876 SVEASD
-882 LMACGRSSGAMAKG
+882 LMACGRSSGAIAKG
-896 SAATDGPD
+896 SAVTDGPN
-904 SVASGDGA
+904 SGASGDGGA

-936 GRSSGAMAKGSAATD
+936 GRSSG
-951 GPDSVASGDG
+951 
-961 GAAMDGSDSGASEG
+961 E
-975 VNSVEAGDLM
+975 
-985 ACGRSSGAMA
+985 MA

-1002 GLTEASTDDGGA
+1002 GLTAASTDDGGA

-1033 RDLYGNEFP
+1033 RDLYSNEFP
-1042 TDSSGFVHLSV
+1042 TDSSGFVHISV

>member
-1 MKVGNMLLCASV
+1 MKVGNMLLCASI

-86 LPEIRNLLFEGKNAE
+86 LPEIRSLLFEGKNAE

-112 RKDVSDAR
+112 RKEVSDAR

-131 IDYDFPVNDGCGLD
+131 IDYDFPVNDGCGPD

-188 RLTSSEKG
+188 RLTSSDSEKG
-196 GLSFKAVLSRQ
+196 ALSFKAVLSRQ
-207 EDAAAGVEHKKCGR
+207 ENAAAGVERRKCGR
-221 RKAHAATLEGSLESG
+221 RKLHAATLEGSLESG
-236 ITGKKGISYKVSMTV
+236 IPGKKGISYKVSMTV

-271 EATLIISAA
+271 EAILIISAA

-287 TIFPGERYVSFC
+287 TMFPGERYVSFC
-299 DSLLDAAAHKDYNE
+299 DSLLDAAAHMDYNK
-313 LSSCHIAAHSEL
+313 LRNRHIASHGEL
-325 YGRAR
+325 YGRAG

-335 CDDDAQATDER
+335 CDDDALATDER

-476 TNTGGAWLCT
+476 TNTGGAWLCA

-596 RVDSRGRLM
+596 RVDSHGRLM

-630 NSISAL
+630 NSISTL
-636 RSPALAEAC
+636 RSPELAEAC

-665 NFYARLGDGDHALKL
+665 NFYARLGDGDYALKL

-692 EIDTLSVPYYKDNL
+692 EIDTLSVPYYKGNL

-775 DFNWNDSRVEQ
+775 DFNWNNSRVVQ
-786 VTITGLPLRGGERG
+786 VTITGLPLHAGERG
-800 GGSVASGDGGAAMDG
+800 GGSSASGEGGA
-815 SDSGASGDG
+815 
-824 GVVMDGS
+824 
-831 GSGASDGV
+831 
-839 NFVEAGVLM
+839 
-848 ACGRSSGAMAKG
+848 
-860 SAATDGP
+860 
-867 DSGASDGVN
+867 
-876 SVEAGD
+876 
-882 LMACGRSSGAMAKG
+882 
-896 SAATDGPD
+896 
-904 SVASGDGA
+904 
-912 AMDGPDSG
+912 
-920 ASDGVNSV
+920 
-928 EAGDLMAC
+928 
-936 GRSSGAMAKGSAATD
+936 
-951 GPDSVASGDG
+951 DSVASGDG
-961 GAAMDGSDSGASEG
+961 GAVTDDPDSG
-975 VNSVEAGDLM
+975 
-985 ACGRSSGAMA
+985 SSG
-995 KGSAATD
+995 
-1002 GLTEASTDDGGA
+1002 DGGA

-1020 SLVVL
+1020 NSVIL

-1042 TDSSGFVHLSV
+1042 TDSSGFVHISV

>member
-86 LPEIRNLLFEGKNAE
+86 LPEIRSLLFEGKNAE

-112 RKDVSDAR
+112 RKEVSDAR

-131 IDYDFPVNDGCGLD
+131 IDYVFPVNDGCGPD

-150 YIRELIMDEGVARS
+150 YIRELVMDEGVARS

-169 GIRYSKEFFASRA
+169 GIRYSKEYFASRA

-196 GLSFKAVLSRQ
+196 ALSFKAVLSRQ
-207 EDAAAGVEHKKCGR
+207 ENAAAGVEHKKCGR
-221 RKAHAATLEGSLESG
+221 RKLHAATLEGSLESG
-236 ITGKKGISYKVSMTV
+236 IPDKKGISYKVSMTV
-251 ASSDGKAVYSD
+251 ASSDGKAVYSN

-313 LSSCHIAAHSEL
+313 LSSSHIAAHGEL
-325 YGRAR
+325 YGRAG

-335 CDDDAQATDER
+335 CDDDALATDER

-476 TNTGGAWLCT
+476 TNTGGAWLCA

-630 NSISAL
+630 NSISTL
-636 RSPALAEAC
+636 RSPELAEAC

-692 EIDTLSVPYYKDNL
+692 EIDTLSVPYYKGNL

-800 GGSVASGDGGAAMDG
+800 GGSGASGNGGAAMDG
-815 SDSGASGDG
+815 
-824 GVVMDGS
+824 
-831 GSGASDGV
+831 
-839 NFVEAGVLM
+839 
-848 ACGRSSGAMAKG
+848 
-860 SAATDGP
+860 P
-867 DSGASDGVN
+867 DSGESDGEN

-904 SVASGDGA
+904 SVASGNGGT

-920 ASDGVNSV
+920 ASGGVNSV

-961 GAAMDGSDSGASEG
+961 GAAMDGSDSGASDDG
-975 VNSVEAGDLM
+975 
-985 ACGRSSGAMA
+985 GAVM
-995 KGSAATD
+995 D
-1002 GLTEASTDDGGA
+1002 GLTATSTDDGGT

-1020 SLVVL
+1020 NSVVL
-1025 KVPAGSIA
+1025 KVPSGSIA

-1042 TDSSGFVHLSV
+1042 TDSSGFVHISV
-1053 RSGESVTIR
+1053 RSSESVTIR

>member
-1 MKVGNMLLCASV
+1 MRVSRLLLCV
-13 CLVLGSLANATGTD
+13 FIHVVLSSLANATGTN
-27 DRLFYRRP
+27 DRLFYQRP

-51 LMTDSGTRHEHI
+51 MMTDSGTQHEHI

-86 LPEIRNLLFEGKNAE
+86 LSEIRSLLFEDKNAE

-112 RKDVSDAR
+112 RKEVSDAR

-131 IDYDFPVNDGCGLD
+131 IDYVFPADEGCGPD
-145 LQPVE
+145 LQSE
-150 YIRELIMDEGVARS
+150 GYIRELIMDEGVARS
-164 SFIVD
+164 SFTAD
-169 GIRYSKEFFASRA
+169 GIRYTKEFFTSRA

-196 GLSFKAVLSRQ
+196 ALSFKAVLSRQ
-207 EDAAAGVEHKKCGR
+207 ENAAAGVECRKCGR
-221 RKAHAATLEGSLESG
+221 RKLHAATLEGSLGSG
-236 ITGKKGISYKVSMTV
+236 IPGKKGISYKVSMTV
-251 ASSDGKAVYSD
+251 VSSDGKAVYSD

-287 TIFPGERYVSFC
+287 TIFPGEGYVSFC
-299 DSLLDAAAHKDYNE
+299 DSLLDAAARIKYNE
-313 LSSCHIAAHSEL
+313 LRDRHIVSHSEL
-325 YGRAR
+325 YGRAG

-335 CDDDAQATDER
+335 CDDDALATDER
-346 LRKAASSDS
+346 LQKAACPES
-355 GSLAPGLAV
+355 GSLTPGLAA

-426 PLMSMMERL
+426 PLMSMMERI
-435 VPSGQESAKCFYGS
+435 VPSGQESAKCFYGND
-449 EAEGWVLHM
+449 AEGWVLHM

-476 TNTGGAWLCT
+476 TNTGGAWLCA

-496 DKDFLKR
+496 DKSFLKR

-537 NAFWC
+537 NAFYC

-630 NSISAL
+630 NSISTL

-692 EIDTLSVPYYKDNL
+692 EIDTLSIPYYKGNL

-775 DFNWNDSRVEQ
+775 DFNWNNSRVEQ
-786 VTITGLPLRGGERG
+786 VTITGLPLRAGERG
-800 GGSVASGDGGAAMDG
+800 GGSS
-815 SDSGASGDG
+815 
-824 GVVMDGS
+824 
-831 GSGASDGV
+831 
-839 NFVEAGVLM
+839 
-848 ACGRSSGAMAKG
+848 
-860 SAATDGP
+860 
-867 DSGASDGVN
+867 ASDGVN

-882 LMACGRSSGAMAKG
+882 LMACGRSSGA
-896 SAATDGPD
+896 
-904 SVASGDGA
+904 
-912 AMDGPDSG
+912 
-920 ASDGVNSV
+920 
-928 EAGDLMAC
+928 L
-936 GRSSGAMAKGSAATD
+936 
-951 GPDSVASGDG
+951 
-961 GAAMDGSDSGASEG
+961 
-975 VNSVEAGDLM
+975 
-985 ACGRSSGAMA
+985 A

-1002 GLTEASTDDGGA
+1002 GLTTASTADGGA
-1014 VTAGGR
+1014 VRADGR
-1020 SLVVL
+1020 NSVVL

-1042 TDSSGFVHLSV
+1042 TDSSGFVHISV

>member
-86 LPEIRNLLFEGKNAE
+86 LPEIRSLLFEGKNAE

-112 RKDVSDAR
+112 RKEVSDAR

-131 IDYDFPVNDGCGLD
+131 IDYDFPVNDGCGPD

-188 RLTSSEKG
+188 RLTSSVKG
-196 GLSFKAVLSRQ
+196 ALSFKAVLSRQ
-207 EDAAAGVEHKKCGR
+207 ENAAAGVEHKKCGR

-236 ITGKKGISYKVSMTV
+236 IPGKKGISYKVSMTV

-299 DSLLDAAAHKDYNE
+299 DSLLDAAAHMDYNE
-313 LSSCHIAAHSEL
+313 LISGHIAAHGEL
-325 YGRAR
+325 YGRAG
-330 IYLEE
+330 IYLQE
-335 CDDDAQATDER
+335 CDDDALATDER
-346 LRKAASSDS
+346 LRKAASLDS

-449 EAEGWVLHM
+449 EEGWVLHM

-476 TNTGGAWLCT
+476 TNTGGAWLCA

-514 FLSTLVEEPVHQ
+514 FLSTLMEEPVHQ

-630 NSISAL
+630 NSISTL
-636 RSPALAEAC
+636 RSPELAEAC

-692 EIDTLSVPYYKDNL
+692 EIDTLSIPYYNGNL

-756 SGWRSGS
+756 SEWRSGS

-786 VTITGLPLRGGERG
+786 VTITGLPLRAGERG
-800 GGSVASGDGGAAMDG
+800 GGSVASADGGAAMDG
-815 SDSGASGDG
+815 SDSGASDEG
-824 GVVMDGS
+824 
-831 GSGASDGV
+831 
-839 NFVEAGVLM
+839 
-848 ACGRSSGAMAKG
+848 
-860 SAATDGP
+860 
-867 DSGASDGVN
+867 
-876 SVEAGD
+876 
-882 LMACGRSSGAMAKG
+882 
-896 SAATDGPD
+896 
-904 SVASGDGA
+904 GA

-928 EAGDLMAC
+928 EADDLMAC
-936 GRSSGAMAKGSAATD
+936 GRCSGAMAKGSAATD
-951 GPDSVASGDG
+951 GPDSGASG
-961 GAAMDGSDSGASEG
+961 G

-985 ACGRSSGAMA
+985 ACGRSSGAIA

-1002 GLTEASTDDGGA
+1002 GLTAASTDDGGT

-1020 SLVVL
+1020 NSVVL

-1042 TDSSGFVHLSV
+1042 TDSSGFVHISV

>member
-13 CLVLGSLANATGTD
+13 CLVLSSLANATGTD

-51 LMTDSGTRHEHI
+51 LMTDSGTQHEHI

-76 DYRNPEAASC
+76 DYRNPEASSC
-86 LPEIRNLLFEGKNAE
+86 LPEIRSLLFEGKNAE

-112 RKDVSDAR
+112 RKEVSDAR

-131 IDYDFPVNDGCGLD
+131 IDYDFPGNEGCGPD

-164 SFIVD
+164 SFTVD

-207 EDAAAGVEHKKCGR
+207 ENAAAGVERRKCGR
-221 RKAHAATLEGSLESG
+221 RKLQAATLEGSLESG
-236 ITGKKGISYKVSMTV
+236 IPGKRGISYKVSMTV

-313 LSSCHIAAHSEL
+313 LSSGHIAAHGEL
-325 YGRAR
+325 YGRAG

-335 CDDDAQATDER
+335 CDDDALATDER
-346 LRKAASSDS
+346 LRKAACQDS

-391 ADGTST
+391 ADGMST

-476 TNTGGAWLCT
+476 TNTGGAWLCA

-526 WLVTAPSSSPE
+526 WLVTAPS
-537 NAFWC
+537 
-542 GKDSIATSICMGP
+542 
-555 TMDVQLLG
+555 
-563 ELFSSTSAAAGILG
+563 
-577 IDKDFSDSLAA
+577 
-588 ATKRFPPM
+588 
-596 RVDSRGRLM
+596 
-605 EWLEEYAEVEPQHRH
+605 
-620 VSHLYGLHPG
+620 
-630 NSISAL
+630 
-636 RSPALAEAC
+636 
-645 RNTLKV
+645 
-651 RGDGG
+651 
-656 TGWSRAWKI
+656 
-665 NFYARLGDGDHALKL
+665 
-680 LKALLAPAVRYS
+680 
-692 EIDTLSVPYYKDNL
+692 
-706 HLEQFSGTFPNLFCS
+706 
-721 HPPFQIDG
+721 
-729 NFGGTSGI
+729 
-737 TEMLL
+737 
-742 QSQDGYIAL
+742 
-751 LPALP
+751 
-756 SGWRSGS
+756 
-763 ARGLRARGNVSV
+763 
-775 DFNWNDSRVEQ
+775 
-786 VTITGLPLRGGERG
+786 
-800 GGSVASGDGGAAMDG
+800 
-815 SDSGASGDG
+815 
-824 GVVMDGS
+824 
-831 GSGASDGV
+831 
-839 NFVEAGVLM
+839 
-848 ACGRSSGAMAKG
+848 
-860 SAATDGP
+860 
-867 DSGASDGVN
+867 
-876 SVEAGD
+876 
-882 LMACGRSSGAMAKG
+882 
-896 SAATDGPD
+896 
-904 SVASGDGA
+904 
-912 AMDGPDSG
+912 
-920 ASDGVNSV
+920 
-928 EAGDLMAC
+928 
-936 GRSSGAMAKGSAATD
+936 
-951 GPDSVASGDG
+951 
-961 GAAMDGSDSGASEG
+961 
-975 VNSVEAGDLM
+975 
-985 ACGRSSGAMA
+985 
-995 KGSAATD
+995 
-1002 GLTEASTDDGGA
+1002 
-1014 VTAGGR
+1014 
-1020 SLVVL
+1020 
-1025 KVPAGSIA
+1025 
-1033 RDLYGNEFP
+1033 
-1042 TDSSGFVHLSV
+1042 
-1053 RSGESVTIR
+1053 
-1062 FGR
+1062 

>member
-13 CLVLGSLANATGTD
+13 CLVLGCLANATGTD

-86 LPEIRNLLFEGKNAE
+86 LPEIRSLLFEGKNAE

-112 RKDVSDAR
+112 RKEVSDAR

-131 IDYDFPVNDGCGLD
+131 IDYVFHVNDGSTQD
-145 LQPVE
+145 LQPE
-150 YIRELIMDEGVARS
+150 GYIRELIMDEGVARS

-169 GIRYSKEFFASRA
+169 GIRYSKEFFTSRA

-196 GLSFKAVLSRQ
+196 TLSFKAVLSRQ
-207 EDAAAGVEHKKCGR
+207 ENVTAGVEHRKCGR
-221 RKAHAATLEGSLESG
+221 RKLHAATLEGSLESG
-236 ITGKKGISYKVSMTV
+236 IPGRKGISYKVSMTV
-251 ASSDGKAVYSD
+251 SSSDGKAVYSD

-271 EATLIISAA
+271 KATLIISAA

-299 DSLLDAAAHKDYNE
+299 DSLLEAAAHIEYNK
-313 LSSCHIAAHSEL
+313 LINRHIASHGEL
-325 YGRAR
+325 YGRAG

-335 CDDDAQATDER
+335 CDDDVLATDER

-355 GSLAPGLAV
+355 GSLAPGLAA

-418 VGLSEFVQ
+418 VGLPEFVQ

-476 TNTGGAWLCT
+476 TNTGGAWLCA

-514 FLSTLVEEPVHQ
+514 FLSTLVEEPAHQ

-537 NAFWC
+537 NAFFC

-630 NSISAL
+630 NSISTL
-636 RSPALAEAC
+636 RSPELAEAC
-645 RNTLKV
+645 RNTLNV

-692 EIDTLSVPYYKDNL
+692 EIDTLSVPYYNSNL
-706 HLEQFSGTFPNLFCS
+706 HLAQFSGTFPNLFCS

-756 SGWRSGS
+756 SEWRSGS

-786 VTITGLPLRGGERG
+786 VTITGLPLRAGERG

-815 SDSGASGDG
+815 SG
-824 GVVMDGS
+824 
-831 GSGASDGV
+831 
-839 NFVEAGVLM
+839 
-848 ACGRSSGAMAKG
+848 
-860 SAATDGP
+860 
-867 DSGASDGVN
+867 SGASDGVN

-882 LMACGRSSGAMAKG
+882 LMACDRSSGAMAKG
-896 SAATDGPD
+896 AAVTDGLTA
-904 SVASGDGA
+904 AS
-912 AMDGPDSG
+912 
-920 ASDGVNSV
+920 
-928 EAGDLMAC
+928 
-936 GRSSGAMAKGSAATD
+936 TD
-951 GPDSVASGDG
+951 DG
-961 GAAMDGSDSGASEG
+961 GTAMDGSDSGAS
-975 VNSVEAGDLM
+975 
-985 ACGRSSGAMA
+985 
-995 KGSAATD
+995 
-1002 GLTEASTDDGGA
+1002 DDGGT

-1020 SLVVL
+1020 NSVVL

-1042 TDSSGFVHLSV
+1042 TDSSGFVHISV

>member
-51 LMTDSGTRHEHI
+51 LMTDSGTSHEHI

-112 RKDVSDAR
+112 RKEVSDAR

-131 IDYDFPVNDGCGLD
+131 IDYVFPVNDGCGPD
-145 LQPVE
+145 LRPVE

-164 SFIVD
+164 SFILD

-196 GLSFKAVLSRQ
+196 ALSFKAALSRQ
-207 EDAAAGVEHKKCGR
+207 ENAAAGVEHRKCGR
-221 RKAHAATLEGSLESG
+221 RKLHAATLEGSLESG
-236 ITGKKGISYKVSMTV
+236 IPGKKGISYKVSMTV

-299 DSLLDAAAHKDYNE
+299 DILLDAAAHKDYNE
-313 LSSCHIAAHSEL
+313 LSSFHIAAHGEL
-325 YGRAR
+325 YGRAG

-335 CDDDAQATDER
+335 CDDDALATDER

-374 ISSTRPGSLP
+374 ISSTRTGSLP

-476 TNTGGAWLCT
+476 TNTGGAWLCA

-542 GKDSIATSICMGP
+542 EKDSIATSICMGP

-630 NSISAL
+630 NSISTL

-692 EIDTLSVPYYKDNL
+692 EIDTLSVPYYKGNL

-756 SGWRSGS
+756 SEWRSGS

-800 GGSVASGDGGAAMDG
+800 GGSVASGDGDAAM
-815 SDSGASGDG
+815 
-824 GVVMDGS
+824 
-831 GSGASDGV
+831 
-839 NFVEAGVLM
+839 
-848 ACGRSSGAMAKG
+848 
-860 SAATDGP
+860 DGP
-867 DSGASDGVN
+867 DSGASDRVN

-882 LMACGRSSGAMAKG
+882 LMACS
-896 SAATDGPD
+896 
-904 SVASGDGA
+904 
-912 AMDGPDSG
+912 
-920 ASDGVNSV
+920 
-928 EAGDLMAC
+928 
-936 GRSSGAMAKGSAATD
+936 RSSGAMAKGSAATD

-961 GAAMDGSDSGASEG
+961 GAAMDGPDSSASDG
-975 VNSVEAGDLM
+975 VNSVEADDLM

-1002 GLTEASTDDGGA
+1002 GLTAASTDDGGT
-1014 VTAGGR
+1014 VTAGR
-1020 SLVVL
+1020 RNSVVL

-1042 TDSSGFVHLSV
+1042 TDSSGFVHISV
-1053 RSGESVTIR
+1053 QSGESITIR

>member
-1 MKVGNMLLCASV
+1 MKVDNMLLCASV

-86 LPEIRNLLFEGKNAE
+86 LPEIRKLLFEGKNAE

-112 RKDVSDAR
+112 RKEVSDAR

-131 IDYDFPVNDGCGLD
+131 IDYVFPVNDGCGPD

-169 GIRYSKEFFASRA
+169 GIRYSKEFFVSRA

-196 GLSFKAVLSRQ
+196 ALSFKAVLSRQ
-207 EDAAAGVEHKKCGR
+207 ENAAAGVEHKKCGR

-236 ITGKKGISYKVSMTV
+236 IPGKKGTSYKVSMTV

-271 EATLIISAA
+271 EAILIISAA

-299 DSLLDAAAHKDYNE
+299 DSLLDAAAHMDYNK
-313 LSSCHIAAHSEL
+313 LRNRHIASHGEL
-325 YGRAR
+325 YGRAG

-335 CDDDAQATDER
+335 CDDDALATDER

-418 VGLSEFVQ
+418 IGLSEFVQ

-435 VPSGQESAKCFYGS
+435 VPSGQECAKCFYGS

-476 TNTGGAWLCT
+476 TNTGGAWLCA

-630 NSISAL
+630 NSISTL

-656 TGWSRAWKI
+656 MGWSRAWKI
-665 NFYARLGDGDHALKL
+665 NFFARLGDGDHALKL

-692 EIDTLSVPYYKDNL
+692 EIDTLSVPYYKGNL

-786 VTITGLPLRGGERG
+786 VTITGLPLRSGEDGRG
-800 GGSVASGDGGAAMDG
+800 SDASDEGAPDSVTSGDGGAAMDG
-815 SDSGASGDG
+815 P
-824 GVVMDGS
+824 
-831 GSGASDGV
+831 GSGASDG
-839 NFVEAGVLM
+839 E
-848 ACGRSSGAMAKG
+848 
-860 SAATDGP
+860 
-867 DSGASDGVN
+867 N

-904 SVASGDGA
+904 SVASD
-912 AMDGPDSG
+912 
-920 ASDGVNSV
+920 
-928 EAGDLMAC
+928 
-936 GRSSGAMAKGSAATD
+936 
-951 GPDSVASGDG
+951 
-961 GAAMDGSDSGASEG
+961 G

-1002 GLTEASTDDGGA
+1002 GLTAASTDDGGT

-1020 SLVVL
+1020 NSVVL

-1042 TDSSGFVHLSV
+1042 TDSSGFVHIDV

>member
-86 LPEIRNLLFEGKNAE
+86 LPEIRSLLFEGKNAE

-112 RKDVSDAR
+112 RKEVSDAR

-131 IDYDFPVNDGCGLD
+131 IDYDFPVNDGCGPD
-145 LQPVE
+145 SQPVE

-207 EDAAAGVEHKKCGR
+207 ENAAAGVEHKKCGR
-221 RKAHAATLEGSLESG
+221 RKLHAATLEGSLESG
-236 ITGKKGISYKVSMTV
+236 IPGKKGISYKVSMTV

-287 TIFPGERYVSFC
+287 TIFPGKRYVSFC

-313 LSSCHIAAHSEL
+313 LSSCHIAAHGEL
-325 YGRAR
+325 YGRAG

-335 CDDDAQATDER
+335 CDDDALATDER

-476 TNTGGAWLCT
+476 TNTGGAWLCA

-630 NSISAL
+630 NSISTL

-692 EIDTLSVPYYKDNL
+692 EIDTLSVPYYKGNL

-786 VTITGLPLRGGERG
+786 VTITGLPLRDGERG
-800 GGSVASGDGGAAMDG
+800 GGSVARGDGGAAMDG
-815 SDSGASGDG
+815 PDSGASG
-824 GVVMDGS
+824 
-831 GSGASDGV
+831 GV
-839 NFVEAGVLM
+839 NSVETSDLM
-848 ACGRSSGAMAKG
+848 ACGRSSGAIAKG
-860 SAATDGP
+860 SAVTDGP
-867 DSGASDGVN
+867 NSGASDEGGAAMDGPGSGASDGVN

-882 LMACGRSSGAMAKG
+882 LMACGRSSGAMA
-896 SAATDGPD
+896 
-904 SVASGDGA
+904 
-912 AMDGPDSG
+912 
-920 ASDGVNSV
+920 N
-928 EAGDLMAC
+928 
-936 GRSSGAMAKGSAATD
+936 
-951 GPDSVASGDG
+951 
-961 GAAMDGSDSGASEG
+961 
-975 VNSVEAGDLM
+975 
-985 ACGRSSGAMA
+985 
-995 KGSAATD
+995 GSAATD
-1002 GLTEASTDDGGA
+1002 GLTAASTDDGGA

-1020 SLVVL
+1020 NSVVL
-1025 KVPAGSIA
+1025 KVPARSIA
-1033 RDLYGNEFP
+1033 RDLYANEFP
-1042 TDSSGFVHLSV
+1042 TDSSGFVHISV

>member
-51 LMTDSGTRHEHI
+51 LMTDSGTQHEHI

-86 LPEIRNLLFEGKNAE
+86 LPEIRSLLFEGKNAE

-112 RKDVSDAR
+112 RKEVSDAR

-131 IDYDFPVNDGCGLD
+131 IDYVFHVNDGRGPD
-145 LQPVE
+145 LQTE
-150 YIRELIMDEGVARS
+150 GYIRELIMDEGVARS
-164 SFIVD
+164 SFTVD

-196 GLSFKAVLSRQ
+196 ALSFKAVLSRQ
-207 EDAAAGVEHKKCGR
+207 ENAAAGVEHRKCGR
-221 RKAHAATLEGSLESG
+221 RKVHAATLEGSLESG
-236 ITGKKGISYKVSMTV
+236 IPGKRGISYKVSMTV

-287 TIFPGERYVSFC
+287 TIFPGERYVGFC
-299 DSLLDAAAHKDYNE
+299 DSLLDAAVRMEYNK
-313 LSSCHIAAHSEL
+313 LRDSHIASHGEL
-325 YGRAR
+325 YGRAG

-335 CDDDAQATDER
+335 CDDDALATDER
-346 LRKAASSDS
+346 LRKAASSDN
-355 GSLAPGLAV
+355 GGLAPGLAA

-418 VGLSEFVQ
+418 VGLPEFVQ

-476 TNTGGAWLCT
+476 TNTGGAWLCA
-486 HLWDHYRYTL
+486 HLWEHYRYTL

-537 NAFWC
+537 NAFFC
-542 GKDSIATSICMGP
+542 GKDSTATSICMGP

-620 VSHLYGLHPG
+620 ISHLYGLHPG
-630 NSISAL
+630 NSISTL
-636 RSPALAEAC
+636 RSPELAEAC

-665 NFYARLGDGDHALKL
+665 NFYARLGDGNHALKL

-692 EIDTLSVPYYKDNL
+692 EIDTLSVPYYNSNL
-706 HLEQFSGTFPNLFCS
+706 HLAQFSGTFPNLFCS

-756 SGWRSGS
+756 SEWRSGS

-786 VTITGLPLRGGERG
+786 VTITGLPLRGGEG
-800 GGSVASGDGGAAMDG
+800 GLGSVASGEGGAAM
-815 SDSGASGDG
+815 
-824 GVVMDGS
+824 
-831 GSGASDGV
+831 
-839 NFVEAGVLM
+839 N
-848 ACGRSSGAMAKG
+848 
-860 SAATDGP
+860 GP

-882 LMACGRSSGAMAKG
+882 LVACGRSSGAMTKG
-896 SAATDGPD
+896 S
-904 SVASGDGA
+904 A

-920 ASDGVNSV
+920 ASGY
-928 EAGDLMAC
+928 
-936 GRSSGAMAKGSAATD
+936 
-951 GPDSVASGDG
+951 G
-961 GAAMDGSDSGASEG
+961 GAAMDGSDSGASGG
-975 VNSVEAGDLM
+975 VNSVEAGYLM

-1002 GLTEASTDDGGA
+1002 GLTAASTDDGGT

-1020 SLVVL
+1020 NSVVL

-1033 RDLYGNEFP
+1033 RDLYGHEFP
-1042 TDSSGFVHLSV
+1042 TDSSGFVHISV

>member
-86 LPEIRNLLFEGKNAE
+86 LPEIRSLLFEGKNAE
-101 AQALMYERFLP
+101 AQALMYDRFLP
-112 RKDVSDAR
+112 RKEISDAR

-131 IDYDFPVNDGCGLD
+131 IDYVFPVNDGCGPD

-196 GLSFKAVLSRQ
+196 GLSFKAALSRQ
-207 EDAAAGVEHKKCGR
+207 ENAAAGVEHKKCGR

-236 ITGKKGISYKVSMTV
+236 IPGKKGISYKVSMTV

-299 DSLLDAAAHKDYNE
+299 DSLLDAAAHMDYNK
-313 LSSCHIAAHSEL
+313 LRNRHIASHGEL
-325 YGRAR
+325 YGRAG

-335 CDDDAQATDER
+335 CDDDALATDER

-476 TNTGGAWLCT
+476 TNTGGAWLCA

-630 NSISAL
+630 NSISTL
-636 RSPALAEAC
+636 RSPELAEAC

-692 EIDTLSVPYYKDNL
+692 EIDTLSVPYYNGNL

-786 VTITGLPLRGGERG
+786 VTITGLPLRSGERG
-800 GGSVASGDGGAAMDG
+800 GGSSASDDGDAAM
-815 SDSGASGDG
+815 
-824 GVVMDGS
+824 
-831 GSGASDGV
+831 
-839 NFVEAGVLM
+839 
-848 ACGRSSGAMAKG
+848 
-860 SAATDGP
+860 DGP
-867 DSGASDGVN
+867 DSGASDRVN

-882 LMACGRSSGAMAKG
+882 LMACS
-896 SAATDGPD
+896 
-904 SVASGDGA
+904 
-912 AMDGPDSG
+912 
-920 ASDGVNSV
+920 
-928 EAGDLMAC
+928 
-936 GRSSGAMAKGSAATD
+936 RSSGAMAKGSAATD

-961 GAAMDGSDSGASEG
+961 GAAMDGPDSSASDG
-975 VNSVEAGDLM
+975 VNSVEADDLM

-1002 GLTEASTDDGGA
+1002 GLTTASTDDGGT
-1014 VTAGGR
+1014 VTAGR
-1020 SLVVL
+1020 RNSVVL

-1042 TDSSGFVHLSV
+1042 TDSSGFVHISV
-1053 RSGESVTIR
+1053 QSGESITIR

>member
-86 LPEIRNLLFEGKNAE
+86 LPEIRSLLFEGKNAE

-112 RKDVSDAR
+112 RKEVSDAR

-131 IDYDFPVNDGCGLD
+131 IDYVFPVNDGRGPD

-164 SFIVD
+164 SFIVN
-169 GIRYSKEFFASRA
+169 GIRYSKEFFVSRA

-196 GLSFKAVLSRQ
+196 ALSFKAMLSRQ
-207 EDAAAGVEHKKCGR
+207 ENAAAGVEHKKCGR

-236 ITGKKGISYKVSMTV
+236 IPGKKGISYKVSMTV

-313 LSSCHIAAHSEL
+313 LISGHIAAHGEL
-325 YGRAR
+325 YGRAG

-335 CDDDAQATDER
+335 CDDDALATDER

-391 ADGTST
+391 ANGTST

-476 TNTGGAWLCT
+476 TNTGGAWLCA

-563 ELFSSTSAAAGILG
+563 DLFSSTSAAAGILG

-630 NSISAL
+630 NSISTL
-636 RSPALAEAC
+636 RSPELAEAC

-680 LKALLAPAVRYS
+680 LKALLTPAVRYS
-692 EIDTLSVPYYKDNL
+692 EIDTLSIPYYNGNL
-706 HLEQFSGTFPNLFCS
+706 HLAQFSGTFPNLFCS

-786 VTITGLPLRGGERG
+786 VTITGLPLRSGERG

-815 SDSGASGDG
+815 PDS
-824 GVVMDGS
+824 VT
-831 GSGASDGV
+831 SDGV
-839 NFVEAGVLM
+839 NSMVAGDLM
-848 ACGRSSGAMAKG
+848 ACGRSSGSMVKG
-860 SAATDGP
+860 SAAMDGLTAASTDDGGAAMDGP
-867 DSGASDGVN
+867 GSGASDGVN

-896 SAATDGPD
+896 SA
-904 SVASGDGA
+904 V
-912 AMDGPDSG
+912 
-920 ASDGVNSV
+920 
-928 EAGDLMAC
+928 
-936 GRSSGAMAKGSAATD
+936 
-951 GPDSVASGDG
+951 
-961 GAAMDGSDSGASEG
+961 
-975 VNSVEAGDLM
+975 
-985 ACGRSSGAMA
+985 
-995 KGSAATD
+995 TD
-1002 GLTEASTDDGGA
+1002 GLTAASTDDGGA

-1020 SLVVL
+1020 NSVVL

-1033 RDLYGNEFP
+1033 RDLYGNEFS
-1042 TDSSGFVHLSV
+1042 TDSSGFVHISV

>member
-13 CLVLGSLANATGTD
+13 CLVLGSLANATGTE

-86 LPEIRNLLFEGKNAE
+86 LPEIRSLLFEGKNAE

-112 RKDVSDAR
+112 RKEVSDAR

-131 IDYDFPVNDGCGLD
+131 IDYDFPVNDGCGPD

-196 GLSFKAVLSRQ
+196 ALSFKAVLSRQ
-207 EDAAAGVEHKKCGR
+207 ENAAAGVEHKKCGR
-221 RKAHAATLEGSLESG
+221 RKLHAATLEGSLESG
-236 ITGKKGISYKVSMTV
+236 IPGKKGISYKVSMTV
-251 ASSDGKAVYSD
+251 ASSDGKSVYSD

-271 EATLIISAA
+271 EAILIISAA

-299 DSLLDAAAHKDYNE
+299 DSLLDAAAHIEYNK
-313 LSSCHIAAHSEL
+313 LRNRHIASHGEL
-325 YGRAR
+325 YGRAG

-335 CDDDAQATDER
+335 CDDDALATDER
-346 LRKAASSDS
+346 LRKAASSDN
-355 GSLAPGLAV
+355 GSLAPGLAA

-476 TNTGGAWLCT
+476 TNTGGAWLCA

-563 ELFSSTSAAAGILG
+563 ELFSSTSAVAGILG

-630 NSISAL
+630 NSISTL

-692 EIDTLSVPYYKDNL
+692 EIDTLSVPYYKGNL

-763 ARGLRARGNVSV
+763 ARGLRVRGNVSV

-800 GGSVASGDGGAAMDG
+800 GGSVASGDGAPDSVARGDGGAAMDG
-815 SDSGASGDG
+815 PDS
-824 GVVMDGS
+824 V
-831 GSGASDGV
+831 ASDGV
-839 NFVEAGVLM
+839 NSVEAGDSM

-860 SAATDGP
+860 SAVTDGP
-867 DSGASDGVN
+867 DSVASGDGGAAMDGSDSGASGGVN

-882 LMACGRSSGAMAKG
+882 LMACGRSSG
-896 SAATDGPD
+896 
-904 SVASGDGA
+904 
-912 AMDGPDSG
+912 
-920 ASDGVNSV
+920 
-928 EAGDLMAC
+928 E
-936 GRSSGAMAKGSAATD
+936 MAKGSAATD

-961 GAAMDGSDSGASEG
+961 GAAMDGSDSGASDV

-985 ACGRSSGAMA
+985 ACSRYSGEMA

-1002 GLTEASTDDGGA
+1002 GLTATSTDDGGT

-1020 SLVVL
+1020 NLVVL

-1042 TDSSGFVHLSV
+1042 TDSSGFVHISV

>member
-1 MKVGNMLLCASV
+1 MKVGKMLLCASV

-51 LMTDSGTRHEHI
+51 LMTDSGTQHEHI

-86 LPEIRNLLFEGKNAE
+86 LPEIRSLLFEGKNAE

-112 RKDVSDAR
+112 RKEVSDAR

-131 IDYDFPVNDGCGLD
+131 IDYVFPVNEGCGPD
-145 LQPVE
+145 LQPEE

-164 SFIVD
+164 SFTVD
-169 GIRYSKEFFASRA
+169 SIRYCKEFFASRA

-196 GLSFKAVLSRQ
+196 ALSFKAALSRQ
-207 EDAAAGVEHKKCGR
+207 ENAAAGVEHRKCGR
-221 RKAHAATLEGSLESG
+221 RKVHAATLEGSLESG
-236 ITGKKGISYKVSMTV
+236 IPGKKGISYKVSMTV

-271 EATLIISAA
+271 EATLLISAA

-299 DSLLDAAAHKDYNE
+299 DSLLEAAVHKDYNE
-313 LSSCHIAAHSEL
+313 LSSGHIAAHGEL
-325 YGRAR
+325 YGRAG

-335 CDDDAQATDER
+335 CDDDALVTDER

-476 TNTGGAWLCT
+476 TNTGGAWLCA

-537 NAFWC
+537 NAFWS

-630 NSISAL
+630 NSISTL
-636 RSPALAEAC
+636 RSPELAEAC

-692 EIDTLSVPYYKDNL
+692 EIDTLSVPYYNSNL
-706 HLEQFSGTFPNLFCS
+706 HLAQFSGTFPNLFCS

-756 SGWRSGS
+756 SEWRSGS

-786 VTITGLPLRGGERG
+786 VTITGLPRHGGERG
-800 GGSVASGDGGAAMDG
+800 GCSSASGDGGA
-815 SDSGASGDG
+815 
-824 GVVMDGS
+824 V
-831 GSGASDGV
+831 
-839 NFVEAGVLM
+839 
-848 ACGRSSGAMAKG
+848 
-860 SAATDGP
+860 TDGP

-904 SVASGDGA
+904 SVAGDDGAA

-928 EAGDLMAC
+928 EAGELMAC

-961 GAAMDGSDSGASEG
+961 GAAMDG
-975 VNSVEAGDLM
+975 
-985 ACGRSSGAMA
+985 
-995 KGSAATD
+995 
-1002 GLTEASTDDGGA
+1002 LTAASTDDGGA

-1020 SLVVL
+1020 NSVVL

-1042 TDSSGFVHLSV
+1042 TDSSGFVHISV